1 MKRRKTDVEQH
12 GSDSLM
18 VFLLVMGIGYAAVFI
33 YNYLVLWNVIKLL
46 SYIIE
51 AVVNLCYPKLTVRS
65 QTLSGDYSCGDIRKY
80 FYLYSVWYN

>member
-33 YNYLVLWNVIKLL
+33 YNYLVL
-46 SYIIE
+46 
-51 AVVNLCYPKLTVRS
+51 
-65 QTLSGDYSCGDIRKY
+65 
-80 FYLYSVWYN
+80 